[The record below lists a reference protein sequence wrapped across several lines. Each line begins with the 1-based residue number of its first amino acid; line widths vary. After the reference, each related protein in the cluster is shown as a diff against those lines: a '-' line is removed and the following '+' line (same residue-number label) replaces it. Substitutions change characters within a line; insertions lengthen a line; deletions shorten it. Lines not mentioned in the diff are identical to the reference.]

1 MIAEFGLPLHASGAL
16 VAQPGPL
23 GARLGVQPGDI
34 VVQANGQA
42 VANSA
47 SLAQVLAQRGA
58 VIDLQILRGQ
68 QRLSLRARL

>member
-1 MIAEFGLPLHASGAL
+1 LHASGAL

-47 SLAQVLAQRGA
+47 SLAQRGV

-68 QRLSLRARL
+68 QRVSLRARL

>member
-1 MIAEFGLPLHASGAL
+1 
-16 VAQPGPL
+16 
-23 GARLGVQPGDI
+23 